1 MVQERTRKVFLAVI
15 VSAVSEMAEARLQ
28 RLEDVIHDL
37 ADCSRK
43 GQDDR
48 EKRENMPTFKFKG
61 NKQQYELN
69 RDTLDALEDLSD
81 LIEMVSVNRSGEGR
95 SLLELSIYSIFL
107 TLSKGTY
114 WAQLAPRRLKAF
126 LGSTLIS
133 G

>member
-15 VSAVSEMAEARLQ
+15 VSAVSEMDEARLQ

-43 GQDDR
+43 GQGDR
-48 EKRENMPTFKFKG
+48 EKRENMPTFKFKR

-81 LIEMVSVNRSGEGR
+81 LIEMGSVNRSGEGR
-95 SLLELSIYSIFL
+95 SLL
-107 TLSKGTY
+107 T
-114 WAQLAPRRLKAF
+114 
-126 LGSTLIS
+126 
-133 G
+133 

>member
-15 VSAVSEMAEARLQ
+15 VSAVSAMVEARLQ

-43 GQDDR
+43 GQGDR
-48 EKRENMPTFKFKG
+48 EKKENRPTFKFKG

-81 LIEMVSVNRSGEGR
+81 LIEMGSVNRSGEGR
-95 SLLELSIYSIFL
+95 SLELSIYSIFL

>member
-15 VSAVSEMAEARLQ
+15 VSAVSEMDEARLQ

-43 GQDDR
+43 GQGDR

-81 LIEMVSVNRSGEGR
+81 LIEMGSVNRSGEGR
-95 SLLELSIYSIFL
+95 RLELSIYSIFL

>member
-15 VSAVSEMAEARLQ
+15 VSAVSEMDEARLQ

-43 GQDDR
+43 GQGDR

-81 LIEMVSVNRSGEGR
+81 LIEMGSVNRSGEGR
-95 SLLELSIYSIFL
+95 SLELSIYSIFL

-126 LGSTLIS
+126 LGRTLIS